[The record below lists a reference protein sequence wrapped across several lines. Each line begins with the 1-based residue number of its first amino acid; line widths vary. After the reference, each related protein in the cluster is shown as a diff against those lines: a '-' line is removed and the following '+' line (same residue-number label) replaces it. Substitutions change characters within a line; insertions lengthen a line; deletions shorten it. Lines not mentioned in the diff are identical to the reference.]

1 MRIAL
6 AVTLLAVA
14 AGPLAAQKPDFSGS
28 WKLNQAM
35 SDSLPLG
42 GPGGPGGQGGAGERR
57 GGRGMMGPAAEMF
70 ITQLTSR
77 MTVEQKVADQARTST
92 YSLDGSESRNPGMMG
107 REFVTTTTWVD
118 NTLVTKGKN
127 SFTTPMGD
135 MTVESSEVRAL
146 SEDGK
151 RMTVTMNVTTPRGT
165 MTRKLVYDKQ

>member
-1 MRIAL
+1 
-6 AVTLLAVA
+6 
-14 AGPLAAQKPDFSGS
+14 
-28 WKLNQAM
+28 
-35 SDSLPLG
+35 
-42 GPGGPGGQGGAGERR
+42 
-57 GGRGMMGPAAEMF
+57 MMGPAAEMF